1 MEVTNRKAGATPHAG
16 AVEKLKFTEKLGYGL
31 GDAASN
37 FYFQVFNI
45 FLLYYYTDVFG
56 LHPAAVGTM
65 FLVTKAV
72 DALSDPAMGLVADRT
87 DSRWGKYRPYLLWAA
102 VPYGLLGYAM
112 FASPELSAA
121 GKLIYAYATYSLMM
135 LAYTA
140 VNIPYSAL
148 MGVISPA
155 SDERVKVSAY
165 RFFCAYGAAWLIGTF
180 VTPLKNIL
188 GGGDEAEGFRLTM
201 LLFSVFS
208 IAMFW
213 ATFASTKERVQAIGQ
228 RPDLKADLKALMR
241 NVPWLALFVSGV
253 FALMQVAVRNG
264 GILYYFKYYVGDDGT
279 RLFWI
284 FDSTAVFLSLGTFAL
299 ILGVTCTRALTQ
311 HFEKQHLMIALTV
324 LSTALSGGFFFLS
337 PDQYGWMLALNCIG
351 NFIAGPLAP
360 LVFAMNAD
368 CADYGEWRSGRRTTA
383 LIYSGGGFA
392 AKMGLAVGAG
402 LAGYILALFGFVAN
416 QPQTETAMLGIR
428 LMFTLFPAAL
438 SLIGAAAIL
447 FYKLDRATV
456 ATIEAEL
463 AERRRSSPI
472 GQ

>member
-1 MEVTNRKAGATPHAG
+1 MAENATPPAKP
-16 AVEKLKFTEKLGYGL
+16 AETLKFSEKLGYGL

-65 FLVTKAV
+65 FLATKVV
-72 DALSDPAMGLVADRT
+72 DALSDPAMGLIADRT
-87 DSRWGKYRPYLLWAA
+87 NSRWGKYRPYLLWMA

-112 FASPELSAA
+112 FASPELGQT

-140 VNIPYSAL
+140 INIPYSAL
-148 MGVISPA
+148 MGVISPS
-155 SDERVKVSAY
+155 SDERVKVSTY
-165 RFFCAYGAAWLIGTF
+165 RFVCAYGAAWLIGTF

-213 ATFASTKERVQAIGQ
+213 ATFAATKERVQAVAQ
-228 RPDLKADLKALMR
+228 KSNLKEDLRALMG

-264 GILYYFKYYVGDDGT
+264 GILYYFKYYVGDDGAS
-279 RLFWI
+279 LFWI
-284 FDSTAVFLSLGTFAL
+284 FDSTAVFLSLGTFSL
-299 ILGVTCTRALTQ
+299 ILGVTFTRFLTQ
-311 HFEKQHLMIALTV
+311 RFEKQHLMIALTV
-324 LSTALSGGFFFLS
+324 LSTALSGLFFFLA
-337 PDQYGWMLALNCIG
+337 PEQYGWMLALNCLG

-416 QPQTETAMLGIR
+416 QPQTETAILGIR

-438 SLIGAAAIL
+438 SLIGTAAIL
-447 FYKLDRATV
+447 FYRLDRAKV
-456 ATIEAEL
+456 AAIEADL
-463 AERRRSSPI
+463 AQRRSSAQ
-472 GQ
+472 G

>member
-1 MEVTNRKAGATPHAG
+1 MTENTTPDGKPA
-16 AVEKLKFTEKLGYGL
+16 ETLKFSEKLGYGL

-65 FLVTKAV
+65 FLATKVV
-72 DALSDPAMGLVADRT
+72 DALSDPAMGLIADRT
-87 DSRWGKYRPYLLWAA
+87 NSRWGKYRPYLLTAA
-102 VPYGLLGYAM
+102 VPYGVLGYAM
-112 FASPELSAA
+112 FASPELSQT

-140 VNIPYSAL
+140 INIPYSAL
-148 MGVISPA
+148 MGVISPS

-165 RFFCAYGAAWLIGTF
+165 RFVCAYGAAWLIGTF

-201 LLFSVFS
+201 MLFSVFS

-213 ATFASTKERVQAIGQ
+213 ATFATTKERVQALAQ
-228 RPDLKADLKALMR
+228 KSDLKEDLKALAG
-241 NVPWLALFVSGV
+241 NAPWIALFVSGV

-264 GILYYFKYYVGDDGT
+264 GILYFFKYYVGDDGT

-284 FDSTAVFLSLGTFAL
+284 FDSTAVFLSLGTFSL
-299 ILGVTCTRALTQ
+299 ILGVTLTRFLTQ
-311 HFEKQHLMIALTV
+311 RFEKQHLMIALTV
-324 LSTALSGGFFFLS
+324 LSTATSALFFFLS
-337 PDQYGWMLALNCIG
+337 PEQYGLMLALNCIG

-416 QPQTETAMLGIR
+416 QPQTETAILGIR
-428 LMFTLFPAAL
+428 LMFSLFPAAL

-447 FYKLDRATV
+447 FYRLDHAKVT
-456 ATIEAEL
+456 TIEADL
-463 AERRRSSPI
+463 AQRRS
-472 GQ
+472 QARR

>member
-1 MEVTNRKAGATPHAG
+1 MAENATSASKPAE
-16 AVEKLKFTEKLGYGL
+16 ALKLSEKLGYGL

-65 FLVTKAV
+65 FIVTKAV
-72 DALSDPAMGLVADRT
+72 DALSDPAMGLIADRT
-87 DSRWGKYRPYLLWAA
+87 NSRWGKYRPYLLWMA

-112 FASPELSAA
+112 FASPELGQL

-148 MGVISPA
+148 MGVISPS

-165 RFFCAYGAAWLIGTF
+165 RFVCAYGAAWLIGTF

-201 LLFSVFS
+201 MLFSVFS

-213 ATFASTKERVQAIGQ
+213 VTFATTKERVQALAQKSNI
-228 RPDLKADLKALMR
+228 KEDLKALAG
-241 NVPWLALFVSGV
+241 NTPWIALFVSGV

-264 GILYYFKYYVGDDGT
+264 GILYYFKYYVGDDGA

-299 ILGVTCTRALTQ
+299 ILGVTATRFLTQ
-311 HFEKQHLMIALTV
+311 RFEKHHLMIALTV
-324 LSTALSGGFFFLS
+324 LSTAASALFFFLA
-337 PDQYGWMLALNCIG
+337 PDQYGLMLALNCLG
-351 NFIAGPLAP
+351 NLIAGPLAP

-416 QPQTETAMLGIR
+416 QPQTETAILGIR
-428 LMFTLFPAAL
+428 LMFSLFPAAL
-438 SLIGAAAIL
+438 SLLGAAAIL
-447 FYKLDRATV
+447 FYRLDRAQI
-456 ATIEAEL
+456 ATIEADL
-463 AERRRSSPI
+463 AQRRSDAQ
-472 GQ
+472 G

>member
-1 MEVTNRKAGATPHAG
+1 MAENPTPPAKP
-16 AVEKLKFTEKLGYGL
+16 AETLKFSEKLGYGL

-56 LHPAAVGTM
+56 LHPAVVGTM
-65 FLVTKAV
+65 FLATKVV
-72 DALSDPAMGLVADRT
+72 DALSDPAMGLIADRT
-87 DSRWGKYRPYLLWAA
+87 NSRWGKYRPYLLWMA

-112 FASPELSAA
+112 FASPELGQT

-140 VNIPYSAL
+140 INIPYSAL
-148 MGVISPA
+148 MGVISPS
-155 SDERVKVSAY
+155 SDERVKVSTY
-165 RFFCAYGAAWLIGTF
+165 RFVCAYGAAWLIGTF

-213 ATFASTKERVQAIGQ
+213 ATFAATKERVQAVAQ
-228 RPDLKADLKALMR
+228 KSNLKEDLRALMG

-264 GILYYFKYYVGDDGT
+264 GILYYFKYYVGDDGAS
-279 RLFWI
+279 LFWI
-284 FDSTAVFLSLGTFAL
+284 FDSTAVFLSLGTFSL
-299 ILGVTCTRALTQ
+299 ILGVTFTRFLTQ
-311 HFEKQHLMIALTV
+311 RFEKQHLMIALTV
-324 LSTALSGGFFFLS
+324 LSTALSGLFFFLA
-337 PDQYGWMLALNCIG
+337 PDQYGWMLALNCLG

-416 QPQTETAMLGIR
+416 QPQTETAILGIR

-447 FYKLDRATV
+447 FYRLDRAKV
-456 ATIEAEL
+456 AAIEADL
-463 AERRRSSPI
+463 AQRRS
-472 GQ
+472 GAQG

>member
-1 MEVTNRKAGATPHAG
+1 MTENTTPDSKPA
-16 AVEKLKFTEKLGYGL
+16 ETLKFSEKLGYGL

-65 FLVTKAV
+65 FLATKVV
-72 DALSDPAMGLVADRT
+72 DALSDPAMGLIADRT
-87 DSRWGKYRPYLLWAA
+87 NSRWGKYRPYLLTAA

-112 FASPELSAA
+112 FASPELSQT

-140 VNIPYSAL
+140 INIPYSAL
-148 MGVISPA
+148 MGVISPS

-165 RFFCAYGAAWLIGTF
+165 RFVCAYGAAWLIGTF

-201 LLFSVFS
+201 MLFSVFS

-213 ATFASTKERVQAIGQ
+213 ATFATTKERVQALAQ
-228 RPDLKADLKALMR
+228 KSDLKEDLKALAG
-241 NVPWLALFVSGV
+241 NAPWIALFVSGV

-264 GILYYFKYYVGDDGT
+264 GILYFFKYYVGDDGT

-284 FDSTAVFLSLGTFAL
+284 FDSTAVFLSLGTFSL
-299 ILGVTCTRALTQ
+299 ILGVTLTRFLTQ
-311 HFEKQHLMIALTV
+311 RFEKQHLMIALTV
-324 LSTALSGGFFFLS
+324 LSTATSALFFFLS
-337 PDQYGWMLALNCIG
+337 PEQYGLMLALNCIG

-402 LAGYILALFGFVAN
+402 LAGYMLALFGFVAN
-416 QPQTETAMLGIR
+416 QPQTETAILGIR
-428 LMFTLFPAAL
+428 LMFSLFPAAL

-447 FYKLDRATV
+447 FYRLDHAKV
-456 ATIEAEL
+456 ATIEADL
-463 AERRRSSPI
+463 AQRRS
-472 GQ
+472 QARR

>member
-1 MEVTNRKAGATPHAG
+1 MAENATPRRQPA
-16 AVEKLKFTEKLGYGL
+16 ETLKFSEKLGYGL

-65 FLVTKAV
+65 FIVTKVV
-72 DALSDPAMGLVADRT
+72 DALSDPAMGLIADRT
-87 DSRWGKYRPYLLWAA
+87 NSRWGKYRPHLLWMAI
-102 VPYGLLGYAM
+102 PYGLLGYAM
-112 FASPELSAA
+112 FASPELGQA

-140 VNIPYSAL
+140 INIPYSAL
-148 MGVISPA
+148 MGVISPS

-165 RFFCAYGAAWLIGTF
+165 RFVCAYGAAWLIGTF
-180 VTPLKNIL
+180 VTPLKSIL

-201 LLFSVFS
+201 MLFSVFS
-208 IAMFW
+208 VAMFW
-213 ATFASTKERVQAIGQ
+213 ATFAATKERVKALAQKSN
-228 RPDLKADLKALMR
+228 LKADLAALAG
-241 NVPWLALFVSGV
+241 NLPWIALFVSGV
-253 FALMQVAVRNG
+253 FSLMQVAVRNG
-264 GILYYFKYYVGDDGT
+264 GILYFFKYYVGDDGAQ
-279 RLFWI
+279 LFWI
-284 FDSTAVFLSLGTFAL
+284 FDKTAIFLSLGTFSL
-299 ILGVTCTRALTQ
+299 ILGVVLTRFLTQ
-311 HFEKQHLMIALTV
+311 RFEKQHLMIALTV
-324 LSTALSGGFFFLS
+324 LSTATSALFFFLS
-337 PDQYGWMLALNCIG
+337 PDQYGLMLALNCLG

-416 QPQTETAMLGIR
+416 QPQTETAILGIR
-428 LMFTLFPAAL
+428 LMFSLFPAAL

-447 FYKLDRATV
+447 CYRLDRAKV
-456 ATIEAEL
+456 ATIEADL
-463 AERRRSSPI
+463 AERRSSA
-472 GQ
+472 QE

>member
-1 MEVTNRKAGATPHAG
+1 MAENATPPVKPA
-16 AVEKLKFTEKLGYGL
+16 ETLKFSEKLGYGL

-65 FLVTKAV
+65 FLATKVV
-72 DALSDPAMGLVADRT
+72 DALSDPAMGLIADRT
-87 DSRWGKYRPYLLWAA
+87 NSRWGKYRPYLLWMA

-112 FASPELSAA
+112 FASPEVGQT

-140 VNIPYSAL
+140 INIPYSAL
-148 MGVISPA
+148 MGVISPS

-165 RFFCAYGAAWLIGTF
+165 RFVCAYGAAWLIGTF

-208 IAMFW
+208 IALFW
-213 ATFASTKERVQAIGQ
+213 ATFAATKERVQAVAQ
-228 RPDLKADLKALMR
+228 KSNLKEDLRALMG

-264 GILYYFKYYVGDDGT
+264 GILYYFKYYVGDDGAS
-279 RLFWI
+279 LFWI
-284 FDSTAVFLSLGTFAL
+284 FDSTAVFLSLGTFSL
-299 ILGVTCTRALTQ
+299 ILGVTFTRFLTQ
-311 HFEKQHLMIALTV
+311 RFEKQHLMIALTV
-324 LSTALSGGFFFLS
+324 LSTALSGFFFFLA
-337 PDQYGWMLALNCIG
+337 PDQYGWMLALNCLG

-416 QPQTETAMLGIR
+416 QPQTETAILGIR

-447 FYKLDRATV
+447 FYRLDRAKV
-456 ATIEAEL
+456 AAIEADL
-463 AERRRSSPI
+463 AQRRAAAPEQRPSA
-472 GQ
+472 

>member
-1 MEVTNRKAGATPHAG
+1 MAAPTRSAAET
-16 AVEKLKFTEKLGYGL
+16 LKFTEKFGYGL

-72 DALSDPAMGLVADRT
+72 DAVSDPAMGLVADRT
-87 DSRWGKYRPYLLWAA
+87 ETRWGKYRPYLLWMA

-112 FASPELSAA
+112 FASPALSDT
-121 GKLIYAYATYSLMM
+121 GKLVYAYVTYSLMM

-140 VNIPYSAL
+140 INIPYSAL
-148 MGVISPA
+148 MGVISPF

-165 RFFCAYGAAWLIGTF
+165 RFVCAFGAAWLIGTF
-180 VTPLKNIL
+180 VTPFKNIL

-201 LLFSVFS
+201 LIFSGFS
-208 IAMFW
+208 IALFW
-213 ATFASTKERVQAIGQ
+213 VTFATTKERVQTVGQ
-228 RPDLKADLKALMR
+228 QSNMRGDLTALSR

-264 GILYYFKYYVGDDGT
+264 GILYYFKYYVGDDGAS
-279 RLFWI
+279 LFWI
-284 FDSTAVFLSLGTFAL
+284 FDSTAVFLSTGTLAM
-299 ILGVTCTRALTQ
+299 ILGVTFTRFLTQ
-311 HFEKQHLMIALTV
+311 RFEKQHLMIALTV
-324 LSTALSGGFFFLS
+324 LSTVLSCGFFFLT

-368 CADYGEWRSGRRTTA
+368 CADYGEWKSGRRTTA

-438 SLIGAAAIL
+438 SFIGAAAIL
-447 FYKLDRATV
+447 FYRLDRS
-456 ATIEAEL
+456 TIAVMEAEL
-463 AERRRSSPI
+463 AERRRAAS
-472 GQ
+472 G

>member
-1 MEVTNRKAGATPHAG
+1 MAENPTPQGKPA
-16 AVEKLKFTEKLGYGL
+16 ETLKFTEKLGYGL

-65 FLVTKAV
+65 FLVTKVV
-72 DALSDPAMGLVADRT
+72 DALSDPAMGLIADRT
-87 DSRWGKYRPYLLWAA
+87 NSRWGKYRPYLLWVAF
-102 VPYGLLGYAM
+102 PYGLLGYAM
-112 FASPELSAA
+112 FASPELGQT

-140 VNIPYSAL
+140 INIPYSAL
-148 MGVISPA
+148 MGVISPS

-165 RFFCAYGAAWLIGTF
+165 RFVCAYGAAWLIGTF

-188 GGGDEAEGFRLTM
+188 GGNDEAEGFRLTM
-201 LLFSVFS
+201 MLFSVFS

-213 ATFASTKERVQAIGQ
+213 VTFTATKERVQALAQ
-228 RPDLKADLKALMR
+228 KSNLKEDLAALAR
-241 NVPWLALFVSGV
+241 NLPWIALFVSGV

-264 GILYYFKYYVGDDGT
+264 GILYFFKYYVGDDGAS
-279 RLFWI
+279 LFWI
-284 FDSTAVFLSLGTFAL
+284 LDSTAVFLSLGTFAL
-299 ILGVTCTRALTQ
+299 ILGVTATRFLTQ
-311 HFEKQHLMIALTV
+311 RFEKHHLMIALTV
-324 LSTALSGGFFFLS
+324 LSTATSALFFFLT
-337 PDQYGWMLALNCIG
+337 PDQYGLMLALNCLG

-402 LAGYILALFGFVAN
+402 LASYILAWFGFVAN
-416 QPQTETAMLGIR
+416 QPQTESAILGIR
-428 LMFTLFPAAL
+428 LMFSLFPATL
-438 SLIGAAAIL
+438 SLIAAAAIL
-447 FYKLDRATV
+447 FYRLDRAQI
-456 ATIEAEL
+456 AAIEADL
-463 AERRRSSPI
+463 AERRRDA
-472 GQ
+472 QDRR

>member
-1 MEVTNRKAGATPHAG
+1 MAENPTPPVKPA
-16 AVEKLKFTEKLGYGL
+16 ETLKFSEKLGYGL

-65 FLVTKAV
+65 FLATKVV
-72 DALSDPAMGLVADRT
+72 DALSDPAMGLIADRT
-87 DSRWGKYRPYLLWAA
+87 NSRWGKYRPYLLWMA

-112 FASPELSAA
+112 FASPELGQT

-140 VNIPYSAL
+140 INIPYSAL
-148 MGVISPA
+148 MGVISPS
-155 SDERVKVSAY
+155 SDERVKVSTY
-165 RFFCAYGAAWLIGTF
+165 RFVCAYGAAWLIGTF

-213 ATFASTKERVQAIGQ
+213 ATFAATKERVQAVAQKSNLKEDLRALIG
-228 RPDLKADLKALMR
+228 

-264 GILYYFKYYVGDDGT
+264 GILYYFKYYVGDDGAS
-279 RLFWI
+279 LFWI
-284 FDSTAVFLSLGTFAL
+284 FDSTAVFLSLGTFSL
-299 ILGVTCTRALTQ
+299 ILGVTFTRFLTQ
-311 HFEKQHLMIALTV
+311 RFEKQHLMIALTV
-324 LSTALSGGFFFLS
+324 LSTALSGLFFFLA
-337 PDQYGWMLALNCIG
+337 PEQYGWMLALNCLG

-416 QPQTETAMLGIR
+416 QPQTETAILGIR

-447 FYKLDRATV
+447 FYRLDRAKV
-456 ATIEAEL
+456 AAIEADL
-463 AERRRSSPI
+463 AQRRS
-472 GQ
+472 GARG